1 MNILETQNCPECKS
15 SLVDD
20 MQNGEIM
27 HLAGSGRVIIQ
38 LSKEL
43 VEGQILCD
51 DKGTRVAKVMEMI
64 GPIKRPFA
72 SATPLTNNINK
83 FIGKRVF
90 MFEQS
95 TANKPKKFRRNRR

>member
-1 MNILETQNCPECKS
+1 
-15 SLVDD
+15 
-20 MQNGEIM
+20 M

-51 DKGTRVAKVMEMI
+51 DKGTRVAKVMELI
-64 GPIKRPFA
+64 GPIKKPFA
-72 SATPLTNNINK
+72 SAMPLTNNINK

-90 MFEQS
+90 IFEQS
-95 TANKPKKFRRNRR
+95 SANKPKKFRRNRR

>member
-1 MNILETQNCPECKS
+1 
-15 SLVDD
+15 
-20 MQNGEIM
+20 M

-51 DKGTRVAKVMEMI
+51 DKGTRVAKVMELI
-64 GPIKRPFA
+64 GPVKRPFA
-72 SATPLTNNINK
+72 SATSLTNNINK
-83 FIGKRVF
+83 FIGKHVF

-95 TANKPKKFRRNRR
+95 SATKPKKYRRNKRWTYYKPKTVPNVDHH

>member
-1 MNILETQNCPECKS
+1 LQE
-15 SLVDD
+15 V
-20 MQNGEIM
+20 GEIM
-27 HLAGSGRVIIQ
+27 HLAGSGRVIVQ

-51 DKGTRVAKVMEMI
+51 TKGIRVAKVMELI

-72 SATPLTNNINK
+72 SATPLTNSINK

-90 MFEQS
+90 ILEQS
-95 TANKPKKFRRNRR
+95 SANKPKKFRRKRR

>member
-1 MNILETQNCPECKS
+1 
-15 SLVDD
+15 
-20 MQNGEIM
+20 M
-27 HLAGSGRVIIQ
+27 HLAGSGRVIVQ

-51 DKGTRVAKVMEMI
+51 NKGTRVAKVMELI

-72 SATPLTNNINK
+72 SATPLTNSINK
-83 FIGKRVF
+83 FVGKRVF

-95 TANKPKKFRRNRR
+95 SAKKTKKFRRNRRWTY